1 MPWTELESRRKH
13 YDKYL
18 KSSKLEDC
26 KKQGVTLICKICG
39 HKFHPRKDQHP
50 KYTLYCD
57 ECRKTGVVRDATIY
71 ERV

>member
-18 KSSKLEDC
+18 KSSKGENC
-26 KKQGVTLICKICG
+26 KRQDVRLTCKICG
-39 HKFHPRKDQHP
+39 RKFRPRKDQHP
-50 KYTLYCD
+50 KYTLYCQ
-57 ECRKTGVVRDATIY
+57 ECRKTGAVRDATIY

>member
-1 MPWTELESRRKH
+1 MPWTDLESRREH
-13 YDKYL
+13 YNKYL

-26 KKQGVTLICKICG
+26 KKQDVMLICKICG

-57 ECRKTGVVRDATIY
+57 ECRKTGRVRNAMIHE
-71 ERV
+71 ER